1 MNKISFLAFALALVV
16 FPCPSEAGDLSTG
29 NTQPNG
35 DDLIFT
41 TVIDLKA
48 TPVKNQAS
56 TGTCWSFA
64 TTSFIESELL
74 RLGKGEFDLSEMF
87 IVRHNY
93 IDRLKDNYLRRGNG
107 NTGEGGNSH
116 DWMRVFREC
125 GIVPDDVY
133 TGINYDSPLHNHSE
147 LQAFL
152 NAVADVAIK
161 QKKESDQYNE
171 IVNAVLDAYLGEIP
185 ESFSYKEVTYTPGS
199 FASSLGINPD
209 DYIEI
214 TSFTHFPF
222 YSQGVLEIPDNWAM
236 ASFYNVPLDDLIG
249 IIDYS
254 LTNGFTVNWDGDT
267 SEKGFLFSNGYAIIP
282 ASDGNQQPYNTTG
295 NGVMNT
301 EAEIDQDTRQKGYM
315 NFTTTDDHG
324 MHITGLLK
332 DQNGTKF
339 YKTKNSWGADR
350 NSSGGYLN
358 MSESYVRAKTLFIM
372 VNKNGI
378 PQAIR
383 TKLGV

>member
-1 MNKISFLAFALALVV
+1 MNKISFTSFALVFVV
-16 FPCPSEAGDLSTG
+16 FPLSALAGDIVANNPG
-29 NTQPNG
+29 NNE
-35 DDLIFT
+35 DLKFT

-64 TTSFIESELL
+64 TTSFIESELI

-93 IDRLKDNYLRRGNG
+93 INRLKDNYLRRGSG

-116 DWMRVFREC
+116 DWMRVFREN

-133 TGINYDSPLHNHSE
+133 TGLNYDSPLHNHSE

-161 QKKESDQYNE
+161 QKKESDQYNK
-171 IVNAVLDAYLGEIP
+171 IVNAVLDAYLGELP
-185 ESFSYKEVTYTPGS
+185 ESFSYKGITYTPHS

-214 TSFTHFPF
+214 TSFTHFQF

-254 LTNGFTVNWDGDT
+254 LTNGYTVNWDGDT
-267 SEKGFLFSNGYAIIP
+267 SEKGFLFNSGYAVIP
-282 ASDGNQQPYNTTG
+282 ANDSNQQRDNPVG
-295 NGVMNT
+295 A
-301 EAEIDQDTRQKGYM
+301 EAEIDQETRQKGYM

-324 MHITGLLK
+324 MHITGIVK
-332 DQNGTKF
+332 DQNGNKF
-339 YKTKNSWGADR
+339 YKTKNSWGTGR
-350 NSSGGYLN
+350 NSFGGYLN

-378 PQAIR
+378 PPAIR
-383 TKLGV
+383 TKMGV

>member
-1 MNKISFLAFALALVV
+1 MNKISFPAFALAFIF
-16 FPCPSEAGDLSTG
+16 FPLPPVAGNIVTG
-29 NTQPNG
+29 NTLRSTE
-35 DDLIFT
+35 DLKFT

-74 RLGKGEFDLSEMF
+74 RMGKGEFDLSEMF

-93 IDRLKDNYLRRGNG
+93 INRLKDNYLRRGNG

-133 TGINYDSPLHNHSE
+133 TGLNYDSPLHNHSE

-152 NAVADVAIK
+152 NAVADVGIK

-171 IVNAVLDAYLGEIP
+171 IVNAVLDAYLGEVP
-185 ESFSYKEVTYTPGS
+185 DSFSYKGVIYTPGS
-199 FASSLGINPD
+199 FASGLGINSD

-254 LTNGFTVNWDGDT
+254 LSNGYTVNWDGDT
-267 SEKGFLFSNGYAIIP
+267 SEKGFLFNSGYAVIP
-282 ASDGNQQPYNTTG
+282 ADDRNQPSNKPAG
-295 NGVMNT
+295 S
-301 EAEIDQDTRQKGYM
+301 EAEIDQESRQKGYM

-324 MHITGLLK
+324 MHITGMMK

-378 PQAIR
+378 PPAIR
-383 TKLGV
+383 IRLGV